1 MQEEGRPS
9 YALLLVNTE
18 PTMRAVKHDISF
30 VYANRTKQSNT
41 IIGSAA
47 LLYIF
52 VKDSSYQH
60 KTNILN
66 MVYIYLKHLT
76 FSLSIATQQRPR
88 IFVGKRRIESILY
101 IWCNRPLF
109 ALNARGYWRHTRH
122 WRVPD
127 TSLHQE
133 KPSSH
138 PEHASNNRVWW
149 LYIEN
154 RPRATQYRIKS
165 TTDRTCTRA
174 CFQSPLAAMKCFWGK
189 SSH

>member
-1 MQEEGRPS
+1 MQEEGRQS

-30 VYANRTKQSNT
+30 VYESHQTVKYYNRFCCPSIHICQGL
-41 IIGSAA
+41 IIPTQDQYSKHG
-47 LLYIF
+47 
-52 VKDSSYQH
+52 
-60 KTNILN
+60 
-66 MVYIYLKHLT
+66 VYIYLKHLT

-154 RPRATQYRIKS
+154 RLRATQYRIKS
-165 TTDRTCTRA
+165 TTDSTCTRA
-174 CFQSPLAAMKCFWGK
+174 CFQSPLASMKCFWGK